1 MQAFVGWIVRSIYR
15 LYFHPLSKYPGPK
28 LAAITGLW
36 YCRHWVGG
44 CWPHVV
50 TELHHKYGDV
60 IRVAPNEL
68 VFATA
73 EASRDIYNRYQPG
86 AEVQFQK
93 DRQFYAPS
101 GTERSLIMEPD
112 ADAHRHLRRAF
123 DPGFNLAAVKQRS
136 DIPLHHIDLLIQK
149 LYRTGRRPEGE
160 NVAEFSFRLSFDIA
174 VEMAFGKRIDTV
186 SAGKYFLRRDCSKE
200 TTTKLCGQST
210 STNGCDYSETM

>member
-1 MQAFVGWIVRSIYR
+1 MGWIVRSVYR

-36 YCRHWVGG
+36 YCRHWIGG
-44 CWPHVV
+44 RWPHVV

-101 GTERSLIMEPD
+101 GTERSLIMEPN

-136 DIPLHHIDLLIQK
+136 GIPLHHIDLLIQK
-149 LYRTGRRPEGE
+149 LHRTGRRSEGE
-160 NVAEFSFRLSFDIA
+160 NVAEFAFRLSFDIA

-186 SAGKYFLRRDCSKE
+186 SAGKSFLQMPPNRLKS
-200 TTTKLCGQST
+200 S
-210 STNGCDYSETM
+210 